1 MQYNELLATI
11 AIIKDMELKE
21 RLKNAYS
28 TNKCA
33 KWVLNKVDGDF
44 TINE

>member
-1 MQYNELLATI
+1 MII

-28 TNKCA
+28 TNECTKR
-33 KWVLNKVDGDF
+33 VLNKVNKDF
-44 TINE
+44 AINE